1 MLVGAHSL
9 SETLTYCIGNGSK
22 GGLTRCHSLGC
33 VGPSGH
39 RRPGVACDWEPRLNG
54 RTGCR
59 HLQDNEDRRHY
70 CAGSWAVP
78 NVRFCPSGL
87 GHPLRDACLGT
98 TLCRWR
104 EGLDLVP
111 RSPTTPLW
119 GGGRSLRSIRTSP
132 GELTRPLG
140 AGPSLPIARWP
151 RAPGCVRVGTAT
163 LGKATITKGDLSE
176 IRVSEVPGESC
187 SGHHDYCTGT
197 RAVGQP
203 CL

>member
-1 MLVGAHSL
+1 MAERAAGTCKTTRIGGTTVQGHGQFQTCVSVLLGSDIPCGMHVWARRFAGGARVSIWFL
-9 SETLTYCIGNGSK
+9 
-22 GGLTRCHSLGC
+22 GL
-33 VGPSGH
+33 P
-39 RRPGVACDWEPRLNG
+39 PRLFG
-54 RTGCR
+54 
-59 HLQDNEDRRHY
+59 
-70 CAGSWAVP
+70 
-78 NVRFCPSGL
+78 
-87 GHPLRDACLGT
+87 
-98 TLCRWR
+98 
-104 EGLDLVP
+104 
-111 RSPTTPLW
+111 

-140 AGPSLPIARWP
+140 AGPPLPIARWP